1 MARSVVHARSISLRR
16 ASARVAALL
25 PAALVLSG
33 VGCPAAFADS
43 AGSVSAGPVS
53 AVVAADTPVLVG
65 QPTLVAVTPET
76 GQAIVSW
83 LLPQQFP
90 AGWTTFSTGGWSVYQ
105 IINGQRKLVAT
116 TTSLLNRE
124 ALVTGLTAGQSASFV
139 VEGPWG
145 MPASQVASGTPAT
158 RELMWVDT
166 GAAGGLMRDALEPQ
180 AAFPHLAEG
189 GGPLWSP
196 MGVAVSPDKS
206 RYALVAPE
214 GLGETGLTT
223 LGLSQIAIGS
233 PDASAQVPTYAA
245 IAQTAG
251 PVTAQDPTGGLVS
264 DLTPT
269 FSPDSHTLVFSRG
282 ATGDDPN
289 RALESLNLSTG
300 ALTPVP
306 GGAQATDP
314 AFTPD
319 GHALIAVDLSTAQ
332 PRLIRIDLATGA
344 RTVLPGTEGADSPA
358 VSPDG
363 RTVVFRLAGGLAT
376 APVTGGTATMLP
388 GTTGTPGSLGVTDT
402 TAGAPS
408 WSTDGTQIF
417 FPTVNLIK
425 SVAVAGGTPVTV
437 MTGNSWERVA
447 TPVELSTAIP
457 AIRTGLSASW
467 SATGLGYGAPLTV
480 HGQLSGVTGQLGGRR
495 VTVQFQAAGS
505 SAWNTVATAVT
516 SDGGTVSASVKPF
529 GRGDWRL
536 GYAGN
541 AGSDTAAGWLPATSA
556 NTFVQVS
563 GAVRAHLSA
572 PRVARGATVTVTGA
586 FSPAEGGTAVYLQ
599 RWNGRT
605 WTTVARTR
613 QSSTGAVSVR
623 LRETVRGTVKY
634 RLYKAATNRIA
645 TTVTGT
651 LTVTVN

>member
-1 MARSVVHARSISLRR
+1 MARSVAHARSISLRR
-16 ASARVAALL
+16 ASVRVAALL
-25 PAALVLSG
+25 PAALVLTG
-33 VGCPAAFADS
+33 VGCPAAFATP
-43 AGSVSAGPVS
+43 AGPVS

-90 AGWTTFSTGGWSVYQ
+90 SGWTTFSAGGWSVYQ

-145 MPASQVASGTPAT
+145 EPASPVASGTAAT
-158 RELMWVDT
+158 RELMWVST
-166 GAAGGLMRDALEPQ
+166 GGANGLMRDALEPQ

-189 GGPLWSP
+189 GGPLFSP
-196 MGVAVSPDKS
+196 IGVAVSPDNS
-206 RYALVAPE
+206 RYALVGAE
-214 GLGETGLTT
+214 GLGGTGLGGTGLST
-223 LGLSQIAIGS
+223 LGLSQIVIGS

-245 IAQTAG
+245 LSQTEG

-264 DLTPT
+264 DRTPT
-269 FSPDSHTLVFSRG
+269 FSPDGHTLVFSRG
-282 ATGDDPN
+282 TTGDDPN

-300 ALTPVP
+300 TLTPVP
-306 GGAQATDP
+306 GGGQATDP

-319 GHALIAVDLSTAQ
+319 GRALIAVDLSTAQ

-376 APVTGGTATMLP
+376 VPIAGGTATVLP
-388 GTTGTPGSLGVTDT
+388 GTTGIPGGLGVTDT

-417 FPTVNLIK
+417 FPTVNQIK
-425 SVAVAGGTPVTV
+425 SRAVAGGTPVTV
-437 MTGNSWERVA
+437 VTGNSWEPLA

-457 AIRTGLSASW
+457 AVRTGLSASW
-467 SATGLGYGAPLTV
+467 SATGLGYGASLTV
-480 HGQLSGVTGQLGGRR
+480 HGQLSGVAGQLGGRQ
-495 VTVQFQAAGS
+495 VAAQFQAAGS
-505 SAWNTVATAVT
+505 STWKTVATAVT
-516 SDGGTVSASVKPF
+516 STGGAVSTSVKPS

-536 GYAGN
+536 AYAGT
-541 AGSDTAAGWLPATSA
+541 AGSDTAAGWLPTTSS
-556 NTFVQVS
+556 NTFVQVR
-563 GAVRAHLSA
+563 GAVTAHLSA
-572 PRVARGATVTVTGA
+572 SRVARGATVTVTGA

-599 RWNGRT
+599 KWNGRT
-605 WTTVARTR
+605 WTTVTSTR
-613 QSSTGAVSVR
+613 QSSAGTVSVR
-623 LRETVRGTVKY
+623 PRETVHGTVRY

-645 TTVTGT
+645 ATATQT